1 MNRATTRFLSAT
13 RAIDTRR
20 DRHIIFG
27 RSCKIG
33 IAARI
38 AKSSTIS
45 SGGRTM
51 QRFAIGLA
59 LLVFSATELPAQ
71 SSFFEGKTIRIVVG
85 LPAGDVYDLYARMLA
100 EHMSKHIPG
109 NPSIIVQNMAGAS
122 SMITANYVYNVAKPD
137 GLTLGS
143 VLPSL
148 YFDQLVGRSEVQFDW
163 AKFTW
168 LGSFEKSNNLLYMR
182 TDTPFKN
189 IHDVTK
195 ATESPKC
202 GSTGTGS
209 PSYYLVKLL
218 NEAIGTKFD
227 IVTGYKGGQEID
239 LAVEKGE
246 VHCRA
251 FTVTTYFARE
261 PFITWRKKNF
271 VRVLFQTGRKRD
283 SRLADVPTVQELIDE
298 YKTPEAT
305 RRLATLVL
313 ASGEFGRPIVAT
325 PGIPADRV
333 KILREAFAKTLA
345 DPALLA
351 DAKKRRLEIDPTG
364 PDELESLAKEV
375 FTTSREVVDRMKKLL
390 GSEKK

>member
-1 MNRATTRFLSAT
+1 
-13 RAIDTRR
+13 
-20 DRHIIFG
+20 
-27 RSCKIG
+27 
-33 IAARI
+33 
-38 AKSSTIS
+38 
-45 SGGRTM
+45 M
-51 QRFAIGLA
+51 QRWLIGAA
-59 LLVFSATELPAQ
+59 LFLIATADVAAQ

-100 EHMSKHIPG
+100 DHMGKHIPG
-109 NPSIIVQNMAGAS
+109 NPSFIVQNMAGAS

-137 GLTLGS
+137 GLTFGS

-163 AKFTW
+163 AKFSW

-182 TDTPFKN
+182 TDTSFKTV
-189 IHDVTK
+189 HDVTK

-239 LAVEKGE
+239 LAVEKNE
-246 VHCRA
+246 VQCRA

-261 PFITWRKKNF
+261 PFISWRKKNF

-283 SRLADVPTVQELIDE
+283 ARLADVPTVQELLDE
-298 YKTPEAT
+298 YKTPDAMK
-305 RRLATLVL
+305 RLATLVL

-325 PGIPADRV
+325 PGIPPDRA

-351 DAKKRRLEIDPTG
+351 DAKKRRLEIDPTS
-364 PDELESLAKEV
+364 PEELEGLAKEV
-375 FTTSREVVDRMKKLL
+375 LTTNREIVERMKKLL
-390 GSEKK
+390 GTEKK